1 MKKLINDCIDYI
13 LRHLD
18 ENITAKDIANE
29 FNYSEF
35 YFNRVFKSETGESL
49 YAFIKRLKMEQSA
62 IDIKIRK
69 NKSITDIGVDYGYSS
84 SNYSSAFRK
93 HHEVS
98 PAEFRKSANQ
108 KSTLNPFNKNKLDS
122 FESFNYYNSKIQIQ
136 VLEDI
141 TVIYEKT
148 IGNYYELK
156 EKWHLFMETYKGIIK
171 SDTLMIERF
180 YDDPAV
186 SSLNCCICDLCMTV
200 DKNCNLKNITTI
212 KGGKFVIYKFEGK
225 IQNIFRDVQGVFRIW
240 LPQSGYEM
248 AERYGLNIYRNI
260 DEANGEVIMELC
272 IPIK

>member
-13 LRHLD
+13 IRHLD

-62 IDIKIRK
+62 IDIKIK
-69 NKSITDIGVDYGYSS
+69 NNKSITDIGLDYGYSS

-93 HHEVS
+93 HHDVS
-98 PAEFRKSANQ
+98 PAKFRKSAN
-108 KSTLNPFNKNKLDS
+108 KISVLNPFAPNKLDS
-122 FESFNYYNSKIQIQ
+122 FESFDHYASKIQIRI
-136 VLEDI
+136 LEDI

-156 EKWHLFMETYKGIIK
+156 EKWFRFMETYKEFIK
-171 SDTLMIERF
+171 TNTLMIERF
-180 YDDPAV
+180 YDDPLV
-186 SSLNCCICDLCMTV
+186 SSSNCCICDLCMTV
-200 DKNCNLKNITTI
+200 NKDCQLENITAI
-212 KGGKFVIYKFEGK
+212 KGGKFAVYRFEGK
-225 IQNIFRDVQGVFRIW
+225 IEDIFCAVQGVFSIW
-240 LPQSGYEM
+240 LPQSKYEM
-248 AERYGLNIYRNI
+248 TEKYGLNIYHNI
-260 DEANGEVIMELC
+260 DNANSEVVMDLC